1 MSIKKF
7 YYKVQETSTTT
18 GNGGLTLAG
27 ATTSNQRFL
36 DTIGNDTDFTYRIIN
51 ADNTL
56 EWEMG
61 IGSVD
66 NSSVSAGVLVRTQVI
81 ASSNGNSAVSFT
93 VGTKNI
99 DLIETDAN
107 ITNTQSVSTTTTVPY
122 LTASYI
128 VDASSGN
135 LVINL
140 PSIATGFGSASNT
153 QSVIVSVVLN
163 STTGN
168 ATEQTDAVTI
178 TPDGAD
184 TVGGG
189 STYVLSILN
198 DFIQIV
204 ADPGNNNWVVLDPIQ
219 DSVYPSGGN
228 GAIQFSSNQGFAYS
242 SGLYWNSA
250 SDSLLIGSSGV
261 GTASVQISSTGNN
274 TFNIQKNDA
283 DFYIN
288 TVNQDKTFSVDASTD
303 RIGIGTSSPTKKLD
317 ISVSGTDGVRVTSV
331 DSASVP
337 SIFIENNYT
346 GLNNGDDLGALVFKS
361 LDSTSNITD
370 YGKILVEFSS
380 NTDGSEA
387 GVVKVQ
393 ATKNGTLQTVAQF
406 AYDETTIGNDNS
418 NTNGL
423 VIGEQNV
430 NTGQNVVVGY
440 SIETNGSNAIGL
452 GNDNII
458 SSTFGAGAFGVN
470 QNVSGD
476 NTWLFGGSGI
486 TLNTDNSTVLATDND
501 NYIQVMPSGK
511 IELKGVAD
519 SLDVDLVNSTVV
531 SSTGQNN
538 LSFVYYNSTGQAKD
552 GVVISNK
559 ILSSTNGSENTAL
572 GITTNIDGGDT
583 SVIYISKEALS
594 VGTNTGTDGNTTIGL
609 GNTVTSTGNIVVGE
623 SIVVTGSNNLVF
635 GAENTLVDATGNV
648 SVLGVSNDINS
659 SGNHDILVVGNS
671 NVVDEDFSVTLGLSN
686 TNSGLY
692 STTIGFDNGA
702 SGAYTTNIGSN
713 NTVLNTSSVAVGN
726 NNQVNGGGVNSQGF
740 ALGVGNT
747 VTPAKTGVAVGLNNT
762 ILGDSAYVFGSAN
775 SSSGANNTIIGN
787 DNAVT
792 GSNIVVIGS
801 GQNYTASNS
810 TYISNG
816 NGSVQVTNTGVNVV
830 GTFSVGGSGLLDIIS
845 ANGGGGGGGVS
856 ANNGSVT
863 VTGANGLT
871 GHGTFT
877 VNQSSN
883 TTVQLE
889 FDNSSDL
896 DMNGNRVLFS
906 NVYSALGDLP
916 SATNNHGMFA
926 HVHAEAA
933 AYYAH
938 AGNWVK
944 LANYSDIGGGGGGS
958 SITDGTSTLDFD
970 SSNNLRVDTHL
981 LPSGDA
987 TYDLGSSS
995 KKWRDL
1001 YLDGNSIHIG
1011 DAEIRSTGTDE
1022 ICLPAVSLSGH
1033 IIPTSNAQYDL
1044 GNAEYKIRHLFLSD
1058 NSMYVGDNT
1067 VRFAGTEMLVNDEP
1081 LSSYSSNIAKGVN
1094 HFPTNSITELTFN
1107 LENNKIQTG
1116 QSASVDSL
1124 LFIYDG
1130 TTMSGCMMQCPDF
1143 NIVDYD
1149 IPEQPLNNRAFL
1161 NIPVSYGPMLT
1172 EVSNVSLTIQYTG
1185 AVPHNAIAPF
1195 TGIMVG
1201 NIIAG

>member
-18 GNGGLTLAG
+18 GNGGLTLEG

-36 DTIGNDTDFTYRIIN
+36 DTIGNDTDFTYQIIN
-51 ADNTL
+51 EGNTL
-56 EWEMG
+56 EWEVG

-66 NSSVSAGVLVRTQVI
+66 NSSVSAGVLVRSQVI
-81 ASSNGNSAVSFT
+81 ASSNSNSPVSFT
-93 VGTKNI
+93 AGTKNI

-107 ITNTQSVSTTTTVPY
+107 ITNTQSVSTTTSIPY

-153 QSVIVSVVLN
+153 QSVVVSVVLN

-168 ATEQTDAVTI
+168 ATEQADAVTI

-204 ADPGNNNWVVLDPIQ
+204 ADPANNNWVVLDPIQ

-242 SGLYWNSA
+242 SGLYWNAA
-250 SDSLLIGSSGV
+250 SDSLLIGSSGT

-274 TFNIQKNDA
+274 TFNIQNNDA

-288 TVNQDKTFSVDASTD
+288 TVNHDKTFSVDASTD
-303 RIGIGTSSPTKKLD
+303 RVGVGTSSPTQKLD
-317 ISVSGTDGVRVTSV
+317 VSVSGTDGIRIASSA
-331 DSASVP
+331 SASVP
-337 SIFIENNYT
+337 TLSIENNYT
-346 GLNNGDDLGALVFKS
+346 GLSSGDDLGALVFNA
-361 LDSTSNITD
+361 LDSASNSTD

-380 NTDGSEA
+380 DTDGAEA
-387 GVVKVQ
+387 GVVKIQ
-393 ATKNGTLQTVAQF
+393 ATKNGVLQTVAEF
-406 AYDETTIGNDNS
+406 AYDDITIGNDNS

-423 VIGEQNV
+423 VIGEQNI

-440 SIETNGSNAIGL
+440 SIETNGSNALGL
-452 GNDNII
+452 GNNNTID
-458 SSTFGAGAFGVN
+458 STLGAGAIGIHH
-470 QNVSGD
+470 NVSGD

-486 TLNTDNSTVLATDND
+486 TVNTDDTTVLATDND

-519 SLDVDLVNSTVV
+519 SLDIDLVNSTVV
-531 SSTGQNN
+531 STTGQNN
-538 LSFVYYNSTGQAKD
+538 LSFVYYNAAGQAKD

-559 ILSSTNGSENTAL
+559 ILSATSGTENTAL
-572 GITTNIDGGDT
+572 GITTNIDGSDT
-583 SVIYISKEALS
+583 NIIYVSKDALS
-594 VGTNTGTDGNTTIGL
+594 VGTNTGTDGNTTVGL
-609 GNTVTSTGNIVVGE
+609 GNTITSTGNVVIGE
-623 SIVVTGSNNLVF
+623 NIVVTGSNNLVV
-635 GAENTLVDATGNV
+635 GTDNILADATGNV
-648 SVLGVSNDINS
+648 SIFGMSNDINS
-659 SGNHDILVVGNS
+659 SGNHDILVAGNS

-686 TNSGLY
+686 TSSGLY

-762 ILGDSAYVFGSAN
+762 ILGDSAYIFGSAN
-775 SSSGANNTIIGN
+775 SSSGTNNTIIGN

-801 GQNYTASNS
+801 GQNYSTSNS

-816 NGSVQVTNTGVNVV
+816 NGSVQVTNTGVNI
-830 GTFSVGGSGLLDIIS
+830 SV
-845 ANGGGGGGGVS
+845 
-856 ANNGSVT
+856 
-863 VTGANGLT
+863 
-871 GHGTFT
+871 
-877 VNQSSN
+877 
-883 TTVQLE
+883 
-889 FDNSSDL
+889 DL
-896 DMNGNRVLFS
+896 DMNGNKVLFS
-906 NVYSALGDLP
+906 NVYSNLVDLP

-926 HVHAEAA
+926 HVHAEGA

-944 LANYSDIGGGGGGS
+944 LANYSDIGGGGGS
-958 SITDGTSTLDFD
+958 VASITDGTSTLDFD
-970 SSNNLRVDTHL
+970 GSNNLRVDTHL

-1067 VRFAGTEMLVNDEP
+1067 VRFTGTEMLVNDEP
-1081 LSSYSSNIAKGVN
+1081 LSSYSNNIAKGISN
-1094 HFPTNSITELTFN
+1094 IPTDITTELTFN
-1107 LENNKIQTG
+1107 LENTKIKSG
-1116 QSASVDSL
+1116 QSAAVDNI
-1124 LFIYDG
+1124 LFIYNG
-1130 TTMSGCMMQCPDF
+1130 TTMSGCLLQCADL
-1143 NIVDYD
+1143 NIVDYA

-1161 NIPVSYGPMLT
+1161 NIPVSYGAMIT
-1172 EVSNVSLTIQYTG
+1172 DATSLNITIQYTG
-1185 AVPHNAIAPF
+1185 VSPHNAVSPF
-1195 TGIMVG
+1195 TGIMMG
-1201 NIIAG
+1201 NIVAG